1 MFAEMHVNRK
11 ALIGSGNG
19 LRKNKALVKIAEE
32 IFQAKM
38 NIPKHVEE
46 AAFGAA
52 LFAMTATGKFGNA
65 EDVKGII
72 EYENSN

>member
-1 MFAEMHVNRK
+1 
-11 ALIGSGNG
+11 
-19 LRKNKALVKIAEE
+19 
-32 IFQAKM
+32 M